1 MKRSE
6 RLMFFCAVL
15 CAACAVTFGV
25 VRTKEQKEKIKNSD
39 AVILT
44 IPADTVTALSW
55 ETGTENLSFHKE
67 EMWTYDEDAAFP
79 VDEEKI
85 GELLEIFEEF
95 GVSFVIEDVED
106 YGQYGLDD
114 PEGTI
119 RLEAGE
125 ESYEILLGDF
135 SAMDSERYVS
145 IGDGNAYLVKEDPMD
160 SFNIGLSSVIKND
173 QVPAMD
179 QVERIRFTGPEAYE
193 IFYEEDSTA
202 TYSPGDI
209 YFTSRDEKTLPLDT
223 SRVTTY
229 LNTVMGLGLSDYVSY
244 NAAEEELSGYGLDEP
259 QLVVETEYTTENEDG
274 KEETGT
280 FTLSVSRDPEEKE
293 DDETVTAYARVG
305 ESGIIYRLLS
315 GDYEK
320 LMKMT
325 YNDLRHQE
333 VLPADRYD
341 ITGLTVVLEGETYQL
356 ESRGKD
362 SDRKWTCA
370 GEETDTAALLDALLA
385 LEAESFTEE
394 APVGK
399 EEIRMTVFLDNEN
412 YPQVT
417 VALYRYDGEYCL
429 AEVDGEP
436 VSLVPRSQAV
446 DLTEAVH
453 GIVLSGGNK

>member
-1 MKRSE
+1 MTRS
-6 RLMFFCAVL
+6 RPW
-15 CAACAVTFGV
+15 TRWKG
-25 VRTKEQKEKIKNSD
+25 S
-39 AVILT
+39 
-44 IPADTVTALSW
+44 ALPDR
-55 ETGTENLSFHKE
+55 K
-67 EMWTYDEDAAFP
+67 P
-79 VDEEKI
+79 
-85 GELLEIFEEF
+85 
-95 GVSFVIEDVED
+95 
-106 YGQYGLDD
+106 
-114 PEGTI
+114 
-119 RLEAGE
+119 
-125 ESYEILLGDF
+125 
-135 SAMDSERYVS
+135 
-145 IGDGNAYLVKEDPMD
+145 
-160 SFNIGLSSVIKND
+160 
-173 QVPAMD
+173 
-179 QVERIRFTGPEAYE
+179 E

-362 SDRKWTCA
+362 SDRKWTYA

-394 APVGK
+394 APAGK

>member
-1 MKRSE
+1 M
-6 RLMFFCAVL
+6 
-15 CAACAVTFGV
+15 
-25 VRTKEQKEKIKNSD
+25 
-39 AVILT
+39 
-44 IPADTVTALSW
+44 
-55 ETGTENLSFHKE
+55 
-67 EMWTYDEDAAFP
+67 
-79 VDEEKI
+79 
-85 GELLEIFEEF
+85 
-95 GVSFVIEDVED
+95 
-106 YGQYGLDD
+106 
-114 PEGTI
+114 
-119 RLEAGE
+119 
-125 ESYEILLGDF
+125 
-135 SAMDSERYVS
+135 
-145 IGDGNAYLVKEDPMD
+145 
-160 SFNIGLSSVIKND
+160 
-173 QVPAMD
+173 
-179 QVERIRFTGPEAYE
+179 
-193 IFYEEDSTA
+193 
-202 TYSPGDI
+202 
-209 YFTSRDEKTLPLDT
+209 
-223 SRVTTY
+223 TTY

-399 EEIRMTVFLDNEN
+399 EEIRMAVFLDNEN

-453 GIVLSGGNK
+453 GIVLSCGNK